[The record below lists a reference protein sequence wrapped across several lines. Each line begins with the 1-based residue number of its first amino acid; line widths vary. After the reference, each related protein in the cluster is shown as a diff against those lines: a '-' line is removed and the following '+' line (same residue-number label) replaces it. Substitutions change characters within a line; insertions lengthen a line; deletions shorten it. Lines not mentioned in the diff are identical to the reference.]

1 MKRHFSATCQARHCL
16 AIKVTSSSSSQLYT
30 KAVLEQI
37 ELQVDDETSATYLL
51 SDCFLRPGNPN
62 LSHINAILLL
72 HANPVTASQSS
83 PSTPQ
88 LIPTHQMLH
97 MKRHNLAAR
106 QSRNHLP
113 IESFRKNS
121 ASKNSSSTSKTK
133 ITNEPQC

>member
-37 ELQVDDETSATYLL
+37 ELQVDDETSCERT
-51 SDCFLRPGNPN
+51 G
-62 LSHINAILLL
+62 HINAILLL

-88 LIPTHQMLH
+88 AHSYEPNARKRTSH

-113 IESFRKNS
+113 IESFRQNS